1 MSYKNYWR
9 DIVAKYRVY
18 IEGWPDEILFG
29 NLSDVATSLPALE
42 KLRSSW
48 KSGRT
53 FFRVL
58 SDAEFEKL
66 DDERSQRIEDGEEEV
81 HVRKTRCDKGTQRK
95 ASNGNLRKRQRTS
108 HRSRELISDSDEE
121 NQPIASSS
129 TS

>member
-9 DIVAKYRVY
+9 DIVSKYRVL
-18 IEGWPDEILFG
+18 IEGWPDDILFG

-66 DDERSQRIEDGEEEV
+66 NDERSQRIEDGEEEV
-81 HVRKTRCDKGTQRK
+81 HVRKTRSDKGKQRK
-95 ASNGNLRKRQRTS
+95 TSNDNPRKRQRTA
-108 HRSRELISDSDEE
+108 EDE

-129 TS
+129 TASTS